1 LDDSQFV
8 ERWQLAPTIINILGE
23 AYHRVQIGTAML
35 DEARQTETVGEK
47 TYQRI
52 RADIV
57 CGRLASG
64 ERLTLDRMRAAY
76 EASFGTLRENLN
88 RLSSE
93 GLIVAEGSRGFQV
106 TPISA
111 ANLREVAAMRCL
123 LEGHALRESFEAGD
137 MEWEGEVVA
146 AHHKLGSMERRM
158 KAGDRAQ
165 APVWKQY
172 DREFHRAL
180 ISACGSQVLMETHAL
195 IYDRYLRYQMV
206 AAVYRG
212 DVAAGEHRLLLA
224 CALKRDWKGAQ
235 ETLSKHVHDCVNH
248 MINKRLVT

>member
-1 LDDSQFV
+1 MLDD
-8 ERWQLAPTIINILGE
+8 
-23 AYHRVQIGTAML
+23 
-35 DEARQTETVGEK
+35 ARQTDTVGAK

-57 CGRLASG
+57 CGRLPPG
-64 ERLTLDRMRAAY
+64 ERLTLDRMRDAYAA
-76 EASFGTLRENLN
+76 SVGTLRENLN

-93 GLIVAEGSRGFQV
+93 GLIVADGSRGFQV

-123 LEGHALRESFEAGD
+123 LESHALRDSFEAGD
-137 MEWEGEVVA
+137 MEWEGSVVA
-146 AHHKLGSMERRM
+146 AHHKLASMEQRM
-158 KAGDRAQ
+158 KTGAHAQ
-165 APVWKQY
+165 AQAWKRY
-172 DREFHRAL
+172 DREFHHAL
-180 ISACGSQVLMETHAL
+180 ISACGSQVLLETHAV

-212 DVAAGEHRLLLA
+212 NVAAGEHRRLLD

-235 ETLSKHVHDCVNH
+235 ATLTKHVQDCVTH
-248 MINKRLVT
+248 MIDKRMVT

>member
-1 LDDSQFV
+1 MLDD
-8 ERWQLAPTIINILGE
+8 
-23 AYHRVQIGTAML
+23 
-35 DEARQTETVGEK
+35 ARQTETVGEK

-57 CGRLASG
+57 SGRLPPG
-64 ERLTLDRMRAAY
+64 ERLTLDRMRDAY
-76 EASFGTLRENLN
+76 EASVGTLRENLN

-93 GLIVAEGSRGFQV
+93 GLIVAEGARGFQV
-106 TPISA
+106 TPVSA

-137 MEWEGEVVA
+137 MEWEGGVVA
-146 AHHKLGSMERRM
+146 AHHKLAAMEQRM
-158 KAGDRAQ
+158 KAGERSHAQ
-165 APVWKQY
+165 AWKRY

-180 ISACGSQVLMETHAL
+180 IAACGSQVLLETHAV

-212 DVAAGEHRLLLA
+212 DVAAGEHRRLLD
-224 CALKRDWKGAQ
+224 CALKRDWKAAQ
-235 ETLSKHVHDCVNH
+235 ATLDKHVHDCVRH
-248 MINKRLVT
+248 MIDKRLVT

>member
-1 LDDSQFV
+1 
-8 ERWQLAPTIINILGE
+8 
-23 AYHRVQIGTAML
+23 ML
-35 DEARQTETVGEK
+35 DEAQGTETVGEK
-47 TYQRI
+47 TYRRI

-57 CGRLASG
+57 FGRLPPG
-64 ERLTLDRMRAAY
+64 ERLTLDRMRDAY
-76 EASFGTLRENLN
+76 EVGVSTLREMLN

-123 LEGHALRESFEAGD
+123 LESHALRLSFEAGD
-137 MEWEGEVVA
+137 MDWEGGVVA
-146 AHHKLGSMERRM
+146 AHHKLASMERRM
-158 KAGDRAQ
+158 AAGERSKAET
-165 APVWKQY
+165 WKHY

-180 ISACGSQVLMETHAL
+180 IAACGSQVLLETHAQ

-212 DVAAGEHRLLLA
+212 EVAATEHRRLLDA
-224 CALKRDWKGAQ
+224 ALKRDWKTAQ
-235 ETLSKHVHDCVNH
+235 ATLDKHVRDCVTH
-248 MINKRLVT
+248 MVEKRLVR

>member
-1 LDDSQFV
+1 
-8 ERWQLAPTIINILGE
+8 
-23 AYHRVQIGTAML
+23 ML
-35 DEARQTETVGEK
+35 DETRLTETVGEK

-57 CGRLASG
+57 CGALPPG
-64 ERLTLDRMRAAY
+64 ERLTLERMRDAY
-76 EASFGTLRENLN
+76 EASVGTLRENLN

-93 GLIVAEGSRGFQV
+93 GLIVAEGARGFHV

-137 MEWEGEVVA
+137 MEWEGKVVA
-146 AHHKLGSMERRM
+146 AHHKLAAMERRM
-158 KAGDRAQ
+158 NAGDRSQAQ
-165 APVWKQY
+165 AWKRY
-172 DREFHRAL
+172 DREFHHAL
-180 ISACGSQVLMETHAL
+180 ICACGSQVLLEMHAL

-212 DVAAGEHRLLLA
+212 DVAAGEHRRLLD

-235 ETLSKHVHDCVNH
+235 GTLTKHVQDCVTH
-248 MINKRLVT
+248 MIDKRLVT

>member
-1 LDDSQFV
+1 VDTEVSC
-8 ERWQLAPTIINILGE
+8 A
-23 AYHRVQIGTAML
+23 AAHRPIARIGTAQNGQVML
-35 DEARQTETVGEK
+35 DEPRQAETVGQK

-57 CGRLASG
+57 SGALPPG
-64 ERLTLDRMRAAY
+64 ERLTLERMRDAY
-76 EASFGTLRENLN
+76 EASVGTLRENLN

-123 LEGHALRESFEAGD
+123 LESHALRESFEAGD
-137 MEWEGEVVA
+137 MEWEGHVVA
-146 AHHKLGSMERRM
+146 AHHKLASMERRM
-158 KAGDRAQ
+158 SAGERSSAQ
-165 APVWKQY
+165 TWKRY

-180 ISACGSQVLMETHAL
+180 IAACGSQVLLETHAV

-212 DVAAGEHRLLLA
+212 DVAAGEHQRLLD

-235 ETLSKHVHDCVNH
+235 GTLTKHVQDCVKH
-248 MINKRLVT
+248 MIDKRLVR

>member
-1 LDDSQFV
+1 MLDD
-8 ERWQLAPTIINILGE
+8 
-23 AYHRVQIGTAML
+23 
-35 DEARQTETVGEK
+35 ARQTDTVGAK

-57 CGRLASG
+57 CGRLPPG
-64 ERLTLDRMRAAY
+64 ERLTLDRMRDAY
-76 EASFGTLRENLN
+76 EASVGTLRENLN

-93 GLIVAEGSRGFQV
+93 GLIVADGSRGFQV

-123 LEGHALRESFEAGD
+123 LESHALRDSFEAGD
-137 MEWEGEVVA
+137 MEWEGSVVA
-146 AHHKLGSMERRM
+146 AHHKLASMEQRM
-158 KAGDRAQ
+158 KTGAHAQ
-165 APVWKQY
+165 AQAWKRY
-172 DREFHRAL
+172 DREFHHAL
-180 ISACGSQVLMETHAL
+180 ISACGSQVLLETHAV

-212 DVAAGEHRLLLA
+212 NVAAGEHRRLLD

-235 ETLSKHVHDCVNH
+235 ATLTKHVQDCVTH
-248 MINKRLVT
+248 MIDKRMVT

>member
-1 LDDSQFV
+1 
-8 ERWQLAPTIINILGE
+8 
-23 AYHRVQIGTAML
+23 ML
-35 DEARQTETVGEK
+35 DEAQTAETVGEK
-47 TYQRI
+47 TYRRI

-57 CGRLASG
+57 FGRLPPG
-64 ERLTLDRMRAAY
+64 ERLTLDRMRDAY
-76 EASFGTLRENLN
+76 EASVSTLREMLN

-123 LEGHALRESFEAGD
+123 LESHALRLSFEAGD
-137 MEWEGEVVA
+137 MEWEGGVVA
-146 AHHKLGSMERRM
+146 AHHKLASMERRM
-158 KAGDRAQ
+158 GAGERLKAET
-165 APVWKQY
+165 WKRY

-180 ISACGSQVLMETHAL
+180 IAACGSQVLLETHAQ

-212 DVAAGEHRLLLA
+212 DVAALEHRRLLDA
-224 CALKRDWKGAQ
+224 ALKRDWKASQ
-235 ETLSKHVHDCVNH
+235 ATLGKHVQDCVAH
-248 MINKRLVT
+248 MIDRRLVR

>member
-1 LDDSQFV
+1 
-8 ERWQLAPTIINILGE
+8 
-23 AYHRVQIGTAML
+23 ML
-35 DEARQTETVGEK
+35 DEARPAETVGEK

-57 CGRLASG
+57 CGTLPPG
-64 ERLTLDRMRAAY
+64 ERLTLDRMRDAY
-76 EASFGTLRENLN
+76 EASVGTLRENLN

-137 MEWEGEVVA
+137 MEWEGHVVA
-146 AHHKLGSMERRM
+146 AHHKLGAMERRM
-158 KAGDRAQ
+158 SGGERGKAQD
-165 APVWKQY
+165 WKRY
-172 DREFHRAL
+172 DREFHHAL
-180 ISACGSQVLMETHAL
+180 IAACGSQVLLETHAL

-212 DVAAGEHRLLLA
+212 DVAAGEHRRLLD
-224 CALKRDWKGAQ
+224 CALKRDWKSAQ
-235 ETLSKHVHDCVNH
+235 STLARHVQDCVKH
-248 MINKRLVT
+248 MIDKRLVV

>member
-1 LDDSQFV
+1 MEQ
-8 ERWQLAPTIINILGE
+8 
-23 AYHRVQIGTAML
+23 AML
-35 DEARQTETVGEK
+35 DESRRTATVGEK
-47 TYQRI
+47 TYLRL

-57 CGRLASG
+57 CGRLLPG
-64 ERLTLDRMRAAY
+64 ERLTLDRLREAY
-76 EASFGTLRENLN
+76 ETSVGTLRENLN

-123 LEGHALRESFEAGD
+123 LESHALRESFEAGD
-137 MEWEGEVVA
+137 MEWEGDVVA
-146 AHHKLGSMERRM
+146 AHHKLASMELRM
-158 KAGDRAQ
+158 QTGERSQAQ
-165 APVWKQY
+165 VWKEY
-172 DREFHRAL
+172 DREFHHAL
-180 ISACGSQVLMETHAL
+180 ISACGSRVLLETHAV

-212 DVAAGEHRLLLA
+212 GIAAGEHSHLLD

-235 ETLSKHVHDCVNH
+235 KTLTQHVQGCVNH
-248 MINKRLVT
+248 MIEKHLVP

>member
-1 LDDSQFV
+1 MLDD
-8 ERWQLAPTIINILGE
+8 
-23 AYHRVQIGTAML
+23 
-35 DEARQTETVGEK
+35 ARQTETVGEK

-57 CGRLASG
+57 CGRLPPG
-64 ERLTLDRMRAAY
+64 ERLTLDRMRDAY
-76 EASFGTLRENLN
+76 EASVGTLRENLN

-93 GLIVAEGSRGFQV
+93 GLVVAEGSRGFQV

-123 LEGHALRESFEAGD
+123 LESHALRESFEAGD
-137 MEWEGEVVA
+137 MEWEGSVVA
-146 AHHKLGSMERRM
+146 AHHKLASMEQRM
-158 KAGDRAQ
+158 KTGEHAQ
-165 APVWKQY
+165 AQAWKRY
-172 DREFHRAL
+172 DREFHHAL
-180 ISACGSQVLMETHAL
+180 ISACGSQVLLETHAV

-212 DVAAGEHRLLLA
+212 NVAAGEHRRLLD

-235 ETLSKHVHDCVNH
+235 ATLTKHVQDCVTH
-248 MINKRLVT
+248 MIDKRMVT